1 VSVLAFHDS
10 HAGLH
15 VAAIALL
22 VVGLAAGCRTSATNA
37 QDSSRTPATSAA
49 VNATAATTTD
59 PEARLA
65 ELRKATRA
73 HPADASA
80 WRELGDACHAQDR
93 IDEAEAAWERSL
105 ALDPAQAEVHWAL
118 GTIYTSRNQ
127 DDRARKAYERA
138 LELDPDHHGAL
149 FNLGNLALTEGRLD
163 EAEALLR
170 RAAPRG
176 GYASLGRVYAAK
188 KRWQEAAAAFE
199 QGLKEPG
206 DRGLLSTASD
216 YADLGEAWLMLGRDA
231 DATRAL
237 TTSREAYRALEQRN
251 RGLERGLGR
260 AAYLLARLSA
270 RSGARERAQSYL
282 QEAFQRDPTLREVAR
297 AEHDLEQIREAP

>member
-1 VSVLAFHDS
+1 VLAFHDN

-15 VAAIALL
+15 VASIAIL
-22 VVGLAAGCRTSATNA
+22 VAGLAAGCRTSATSA
-37 QDSSRTPATSAA
+37 QDSSRTPTTSAA
-49 VNATAATTTD
+49 VNASAATTTD

-73 HPADASA
+73 HPQDASA
-80 WRELGDACHAQDR
+80 WRKLGDASHAQGR
-93 IDEAEAAWERSL
+93 VDEAEAAWQRSL
-105 ALDPAQAEVHWAL
+105 ALDPAQADVHWAL

-127 DDRARKAYERA
+127 DDRARKAYESA
-138 LELDPDHHGAL
+138 LGLEPDHHGAL
-149 FNLGNLALTEGRLD
+149 FNLGNLALTEGRLG

-176 GYASLGRVYAAK
+176 GYASLGRVYAAE

-206 DRGLLSTASD
+206 ERGLLATASD
-216 YADLGEAWLMLGRDA
+216 HADLGEAWLMLGRDA

-237 TTSREAYRALEQRN
+237 TTSRDAYRSLEQRN

-260 AAYLLARLSA
+260 AAYLLARVSA
-270 RSGARERAQSYL
+270 TSGARELAHSYL
-282 QEAFQRDPTLREVAR
+282 QEAFQRDPSLRELAR
-297 AEHDLEQIREAP
+297 TEHDLEQVREAP